1 MHVPST
7 ARDRGPVVAVTAR
20 DALLHEELYV
30 RALAVGR
37 GAAGLSGPNPPVGC
51 LLVRDGAIVA
61 EGRTTATGGPHAEAV
76 ALAVAG
82 GAARGATA
90 VVTLE
95 PCAHEGR
102 TAACTEALIAAGVAE
117 VHVLLRDPDPIAAGG
132 LERLAA
138 HGVRTLDV
146 GALLPDVARSAAH
159 DLRGFLTRVAHGRP
173 HVTLKLAQTVDG
185 VTTPPPGGYL
195 TAAAARAHVHRLR
208 AESDA
213 VLVGSGTIAADDPRL
228 DVRPPG
234 VTPSRRPSVAADAAP
249 RRPRAVVLAT
259 TADVP
264 LGARALRPDSIV
276 IVGPDAPSDRCEA
289 LRDTGARVI
298 TVGLDATGRTL
309 DVGAALAALLE
320 VRILTVLAEPGPR
333 LAASMLSAGVVDVV
347 ELHIAGGASRDH
359 PVLPALPGLATL
371 FGPGMRDGDPVER
384 TVTTDG
390 DVILR
395 RDVTRTTRHRPE
407 EVA

>member
-1 MHVPST
+1 M
-7 ARDRGPVVAVTAR
+7 VAVTAR
-20 DALLHEELYV
+20 DALLHEELYD

-51 LLVRDGAIVA
+51 LLVRDGVIVS
-61 EGRTTATGGPHAEAV
+61 EGRTAAVGGPHAEAV

-90 VVTLE
+90 IVTLE

-185 VTTPPPGGYL
+185 ITTPPPGGYL
-195 TAAAARAHVHRLR
+195 TGAAARAHVHRLR

-213 VLVGSGTIAADDPRL
+213 VLVGSGTIATDDPRL
-228 DVRPPG
+228 DVRPPR
-234 VTPSRRPSVAADAAP
+234 VMPSRTPSVTADVADVADAAP
-249 RRPRAVVLAT
+249 QRPCAVVLAT
-259 TADVP
+259 TADVA
-264 LGARALRPDSIV
+264 LGARALRPGSIV
-276 IVGPDAPSDRCEA
+276 IVGPDAPSDRCGA
-289 LRDTGARVI
+289 LRDAGARVI
-298 TVGLDATGRTL
+298 TVGPDATGRTL

-333 LAASMLSAGVVDVV
+333 LAGSMLDAGVVDVV
-347 ELHIAGGASRDH
+347 ELHIAGGASTDH
-359 PVLPALPGLATL
+359 PVHPALPGLVTL
-371 FGPGMRDGDPVER
+371 LGPDTRGGDRIER

-395 RDVTRTTRHRPE
+395 RDVTRTTRHRLE